1 MLWGTHAPPDASSM
15 SLISRV
21 RTIFT
26 FGQGVVRGLPD
37 ARPGE
42 DPLDLFR
49 RWYAAAERAG
59 IYHPEAMALG
69 TATPDGIPA
78 VRMVLLKGL
87 DARGFTFFTNYE
99 SRKGLE
105 LRDNPRAALTFY
117 WAVLE
122 RQVRIE
128 GIVSRLS
135 EAESLAYFR
144 SRPRGSRI
152 GAWASRQSDVLES
165 REVLERR
172 VRECEA
178 RFPNGDIPL
187 PPFWGGYW
195 LAPARIEFWQGR
207 VNRLHDRLLFERTA
221 TGWTSARLYP

>member
-1 MLWGTHAPPDASSM
+1 M
-15 SLISRV
+15 SLISRL

-37 ARPGE
+37 ARPDE
-42 DPLDLFR
+42 DPLALFR

-59 IYHPEAMALG
+59 IYLPEAMALG
-69 TATPDGIPA
+69 TATPDGAPA
-78 VRMVLLKGL
+78 VRIVLLKGL
-87 DARGFTFFTNYE
+87 DERGFTFFTNYG

-105 LRDNPRAALTFY
+105 LVANPRAALTFH

-128 GIVSRLS
+128 GTVSRLG
-135 EAESLAYFR
+135 EEESAAYFR

-152 GAWASRQSDVLES
+152 GAWASRQSES
-165 REVLERR
+165 LAAREVLERR

-178 RFPNGDIPL
+178 RFHDGEVPL
-187 PPFWGGYW
+187 PPFWGGYRV
-195 LAPARIEFWQGR
+195 APARIEFWQGR
-207 VNRLHDRLLFERTA
+207 VNRLHDRLLFERTGS
-221 TGWTSARLYP
+221 GWTSSRLYP